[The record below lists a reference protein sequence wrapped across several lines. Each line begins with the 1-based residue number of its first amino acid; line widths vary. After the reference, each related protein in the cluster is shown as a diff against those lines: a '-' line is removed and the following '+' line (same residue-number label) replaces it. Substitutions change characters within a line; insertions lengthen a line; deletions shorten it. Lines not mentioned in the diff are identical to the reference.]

1 MAEQPNQSRW
11 NNSVSELP
19 SFHGNSKDTITAE
32 SITTQVEAAALAL
45 AWDDAAMYNNFSLS
59 MPSNAEEWLLLQAD
73 IRGAAF
79 LKSWAYIKPI
89 FLKAFGAKMDESKVY
104 MILKDMVQKPG
115 ELVCDFAIQFNK
127 GYRTI

>member
-1 MAEQPNQSRW
+1 MSD
-11 NNSVSELP
+11 LP

-45 AWDDAAMYNNFSLS
+45 AWDAAAMYNNFSLS
-59 MPSNAEEWLLLQAD
+59 MRSNAEEWLSLQAD
-73 IRGAAF
+73 IREAAF
-79 LKSWAYIKPI
+79 LKSWAYMKPI

-115 ELVCDFAIQFNK
+115 ELVCNFAIRFNK